1 VSRLDFGSLFTK
13 YLHIN
18 VQNRDWLMA
27 WKFIQLIAVN
37 LEESEN
43 VNDFNEFI
51 NLPLDFIIA
60 HIHSTIK
67 LFLP

>member
-1 VSRLDFGSLFTK
+1 
-13 YLHIN
+13 
-18 VQNRDWLMA
+18 MA

-60 HIHSTIK
+60 QLAS
-67 LFLP
+67 LSMV